1 MANKKK
7 KAGSHKSQLKQQKL
21 LADSQLV
28 NDCTVLALEALSLS
42 RTIHVTIPIPSN
54 LNSNQ
59 SSPVVLAPESSCPN
73 HHIISAPCGS
83 LPQKHGD
90 PIP

>member
-54 LNSNQ
+54 LN
-59 SSPVVLAPESSCPN
+59 
-73 HHIISAPCGS
+73 
-83 LPQKHGD
+83 
-90 PIP
+90 